1 MKMAERLF
9 RAIILVGVI
18 MIGACSWIENSTELS
33 DEDTNSDEENFVDC
47 DTVIYPTLP
56 PKTQQGLNTAGCKIN
71 GKNWRPRMGKPWTDT
86 SFSSGVMQV
95 EYGDIGTNPNNPIF
109 SIRLNRWFQHDCD
122 TIMQNISFSS
132 LNVHV
137 GDKCLISNDRV
148 YNDNRNCGE
157 FSKIPDENNYLIIDY
172 LDTVDRV
179 IAGRFGFVAVNNCI
193 SEWRGRDTVV
203 ATDGRFDIEY
213 VEHD

>member
-1 MKMAERLF
+1 MAERLF

-33 DEDTNSDEENFVDC
+33 DEDTNSEEENLVDC
-47 DTVIYPTLP
+47 DTVIYPPLP
-56 PKTQQGLNTAGCKIN
+56 PRTHQGLNTAGCKIN
-71 GKNWRPRMGKPWTDT
+71 GKNWRPRIGRPWDE
-86 SFSSGVMQV
+86 SELFELEKVV
-95 EYGDIGTNPNNPIF
+95 KYGNIGTNPNNPIF
-109 SIRLNRWFQHDCD
+109 KIRLYRFFQHDCD
-122 TIMQNISFSS
+122 TIIQGISFAA
-132 LNVHV
+132 NNIMV
-137 GDKCLISNDRV
+137 GENRPIQNDLV
-148 YNDNRNCGE
+148 YSDEYNCGD
-157 FSKIPDENNYLIIDY
+157 FSKIPGENNYLIIDY

-203 ATDGRFDIEY
+203 VTDGRFDIEY